1 MRTLKKAVCIS
12 FVVLILFSFTACQ
25 STEDAFGALAFFSM
39 IMSSDD
45 SVPKDKII
53 EFVNEHQD
61 ELRECAEKNDFSE
74 FEGRGIVKSV
84 YDSETHTKFY
94 CGGRGLAAGPSYYCG
109 FFYSPHDSATAMW
122 PHLTVSPEEN
132 GFVYE
137 EANGNNRFY
146 SEEIFDCFFYYEQSY

>member
-1 MRTLKKAVCIS
+1 MRTLKKAGCILS
-12 FVVLILFSFTACQ
+12 VVLILFSFTACQ

-39 IMSSDD
+39 IMASDD
-45 SVPKDKII
+45 SVPKDKIV

-61 ELRECAEKNDFSE
+61 ELKECAENDDFSE
-74 FEGRGIVKSV
+74 FEGRGVVKSV
-84 YDSETHTKFY
+84 YDSGTYTGFY
-94 CGGRGLAAGPSYYCG
+94 CGGKGLAAGSSYYCG

-137 EANGNNRFY
+137 EVNGDNRFY

>member
-1 MRTLKKAVCIS
+1 MRALKKAMCIS
-12 FVVLILFSFTACQ
+12 AVVLILFSFTACHF
-25 STEDAFGALAFFSM
+25 TEDTFSALAFFSM
-39 IMSSDD
+39 IMASDD
-45 SVPKDKII
+45 SVPKDRII

-61 ELRECAEKNDFSE
+61 ELKNCAEKGDFSE

-84 YDSETHTKFY
+84 YDSGTYTEFY

-122 PHLTVSPEEN
+122 EDLTVRPEGN

-137 EANGNNRFY
+137 EVNGNNRFY
-146 SEEIFDCFFYYEQSY
+146 SEEIFDCFYFYEESY